1 MTPRGLPTP
10 EDIHAAYL
18 QGEEAVRAL
27 VGELTALI
35 LNLQARVEAL
45 EDRLGK
51 NSRNSSKPPSSDGL
65 QKPRPHN
72 LRQRS
77 GKKSGAQPGHE
88 GHTLQAVAQPD
99 HVHLHPVERCGHC
112 GASLQAVS
120 PSDYERRQVFELPP
134 VRIAVTEHRAEI
146 KHCPHCGQT
155 IKGAFPAEV
164 TQPVQYGPA
173 LKAQAVYFNQYQFIP
188 LERTGEMFAD
198 LYGHPVGEGTLV
210 AATQELAEAVQPANA
225 KVKAQL
231 SAAEPVVHF
240 DESGLRV
247 TGKLQWLHSASTE
260 RLTSYAVHAKRG
272 SEALEAIGI
281 LPTLAGRAV
290 HDHWQAYFKYPDI
303 AHGLCNAH
311 HLRELAFIEE
321 RYQQGWAS
329 EMAQLLVEIKAAVDA
344 ARPLQRQ
351 LPEEKLAEFAM
362 RYDRV
367 IVEGLRANPPPVVAE
382 EQAKKRG
389 RVKQSPP
396 KNLLDRLEAHTGEV
410 LAFMY
415 DVNVPF
421 DNNQAER
428 DIRMVKLKQKV
439 SGGFRSQEG
448 AERFCEI
455 RSYISTARKN
465 GQRVLEAL
473 KKALSGSPFVPSFL
487 SAHTAS
493 PG

>member
-10 EDIHAAYL
+10 EDIHATYL
-18 QGEEAVRAL
+18 QGEEAIRAL

-45 EDRLGK
+45 EDHLGK

-88 GHTLQAVAQPD
+88 GHTLHAGAQPD
-99 HVHLHPVERCGHC
+99 HLYLHPVERCGHC
-112 GASLQAVS
+112 GASVQEVP
-120 PSDYERRQVFELPP
+120 PSDDERRQVFELPP
-134 VRIAVTEHRAEI
+134 VRIEVTEHRAEI
-146 KHCPHCGQT
+146 THCPHCGQT
-155 IKGAFPAEV
+155 TKGAFPAEV

-173 LKAQAVYFNQYQFIP
+173 LKAQAVYCNQYQFIP

-210 AATQELAEAVQPANA
+210 AATQEMAEAVRPANA
-225 KVKAQL
+225 QVKTQW
-231 SAAEPVVHF
+231 SEAEPVVHF

-260 RLTSYAVHAKRG
+260 QLTSYAVHGKRG
-272 SEALEAIGI
+272 SEAIDAIGI
-281 LPTLAGRAV
+281 LPALSGRAI
-290 HDHWQAYFKYPDI
+290 HDHWQAYFKYPNI

-321 RYQQGWAS
+321 RYQQGWAT
-329 EMAQLLVEIKAAVDA
+329 EMAKLLVEIKAAVDE
-344 ARPLQRQ
+344 ARPVQRQ
-351 LPEEKLAEFAM
+351 LPEEKLAEFDT
-362 RYDRV
+362 RYDRL
-367 IVEGLRANPPPVVAE
+367 IEEGLRANPPPVVAE
-382 EQAKKRG
+382 EQPKKRG

-396 KNLLDRLEAHTGEV
+396 KNLLDRLEADKGEV
-410 LAFMY
+410 LAFMD

-428 DIRMVKLKQKV
+428 DIRMVQLKQKV
-439 SGGFRSQEG
+439 SGGVRSQEG
-448 AERFCEI
+448 AEHFCEI
-455 RSYISTARKN
+455 RSDISTARKN

-487 SAHTAS
+487 SAQAAS

>member
-10 EDIHAAYL
+10 EDIHAASL

-35 LNLQARVEAL
+35 LTLQARVEAL

-51 NSRNSSKPPSSDGL
+51 KSRNSSKPPSSDGL

-99 HVHLHPVERCGHC
+99 HVHLHPVESCGHC
-112 GASLQAVS
+112 GASLQDVS

-134 VRIAVTEHRAEI
+134 VRLAVTEHRAEI

-155 IKGAFPAEV
+155 TKGAFPAEV

-188 LERTGEMFAD
+188 LERTGEMFAA
-198 LYGHPVGEGTLV
+198 LYGHAVGEGTLV
-210 AATQELAEAVQPANA
+210 AATQELAEAVQPAKA
-225 KVKAQL
+225 QVKAQW
-231 SAAEPVVHF
+231 SAAEPVGHF

-290 HDHWQAYFKYPDI
+290 HDHWPAYCKYPDI

-311 HLRELAFIEE
+311 HLRELACIAE

-329 EMAQLLVEIKAAVDA
+329 EMAKLLVELKAAVDA
-344 ARPLQRQ
+344 ARPIQRQ

-367 IVEGLRANPPPVVAE
+367 IAEGLRANPLPVVAE
-382 EQAKKRG
+382 EQPKKRG

-396 KNLLDRLEAHTGEV
+396 KNLLDRLEAHKGEV
-410 LAFMY
+410 LAFLY

-439 SGGFRSQEG
+439 SGGFRSQAG

-455 RSYISTARKN
+455 RSDISTARKN

-473 KKALSGSPFVPSFL
+473 KKALSGSPCVPSFL

>member
-1 MTPRGLPTP
+1 MTPPGLPTP
-10 EDIHAAYL
+10 EDVHAAYV
-18 QGEEAVRAL
+18 QGEEAVLAL
-27 VGELTALI
+27 VGALTAII
-35 LNLQARVEAL
+35 LDLQARVNAI
-45 EDRLGK
+45 EDQLGK
-51 NSRNSSKPPSSDGL
+51 NSRNSSQPPSSDGL
-65 QKPRPHN
+65 RKPRTRS
-72 LRQRS
+72 LRTSS

-99 HVHLHPVERCGHC
+99 HDQLHLVERCGSC
-112 GASLQAVS
+112 GASLQEVP
-120 PSDYERRQVFELPP
+120 PSAYERRQVFELPP
-134 VRIAVTEHRAEI
+134 VRMAVTEHRAEI
-146 KHCPHCGQT
+146 KHCPRCGQT
-155 IKGAFPAEV
+155 TKGAFPAEV

-173 LKAQAVYFNQYQFIP
+173 LKAQAVYLNQYQFIS
-188 LERTGEMFAD
+188 LERTCEMFAD

-210 AATQELAEAVQPANA
+210 ATTQEMAEAVRPANTQ
-225 KVKAQL
+225 VKTQL
-231 SAAEPVVHF
+231 SEAEPVVHF

-260 RLTSYAVHAKRG
+260 RLTSYAVHGKRG
-272 SEALEAIGI
+272 SEAIDAIGI
-281 LPTLAGRAV
+281 LPTLSGRAI
-290 HDHWQAYFKYPDI
+290 HDHWQAYFKYSDI

-321 RYQQGWAS
+321 RYQQGWAA
-329 EMAQLLVEIKAAVDA
+329 EMAKLLVEIKAAVDA
-344 ARPLQRQ
+344 ARPVQRQ
-351 LPEEKLAEFAM
+351 LPEEKLAEFDT
-362 RYDRV
+362 RYDRF
-367 IVEGLRANPPPVVAE
+367 IEEGLRIQPPPVVAE
-382 EQAKKRG
+382 EQPKKRG

-396 KNLLDRLEAHTGEV
+396 KNLLDRLEAHKGEV

-448 AERFCEI
+448 AEHFCEI

-487 SAHTAS
+487 SAHAAS

>member
-1 MTPRGLPTP
+1 MTPRDLPTP
-10 EDIHAAYL
+10 EDIHATYL
-18 QGEEAVRAL
+18 QGEEAIQAL

-45 EDRLGK
+45 EAHLGK

-65 QKPRPHN
+65 QKPCPHN

-77 GKKSGAQPGHE
+77 GKKSGAQRGHE

-99 HVHLHPVERCGHC
+99 HFHLHPVESCGHC
-112 GASLQAVS
+112 GASLQEVP
-120 PSDYERRQVFELPP
+120 PSAAERRQVFELPP

-155 IKGAFPAEV
+155 TKGAFPAEV

-188 LERTGEMFAD
+188 MERTCEMFAD

-210 AATQELAEAVQPANA
+210 AATQEMAEAVRPANA
-225 KVKAQL
+225 QVKTQL
-231 SAAEPVVHF
+231 SKAEPVVHF

-260 RLTSYAVHAKRG
+260 RLTSYAVHGKRG
-272 SEALEAIGI
+272 SEALDAIGI
-281 LPTLAGRAV
+281 LPAFSGRAI

-321 RYQQGWAS
+321 RYQQGWTA
-329 EMAQLLVEIKAAVDA
+329 EMAKLLVEIKAAVDE
-344 ARPLQRQ
+344 ARPGQRQ
-351 LPEEKLAEFAM
+351 LPEEKLAEFAT
-362 RYDRV
+362 RYDWL
-367 IVEGLRANPPPVVAE
+367 IAEGLRANPPPVVAE
-382 EQAKKRG
+382 EHPKKRG

-396 KNLLDRLEAHTGEV
+396 KNLLDRLEAHKGEV

-415 DVNVPF
+415 DLNVPF

-448 AERFCEI
+448 AEHFCEI
-455 RSYISTARKN
+455 RSYLSTARKN

-473 KKALSGSPFVPSFL
+473 KKALAGSPFVPSFL
-487 SAHTAS
+487 SAHAAS